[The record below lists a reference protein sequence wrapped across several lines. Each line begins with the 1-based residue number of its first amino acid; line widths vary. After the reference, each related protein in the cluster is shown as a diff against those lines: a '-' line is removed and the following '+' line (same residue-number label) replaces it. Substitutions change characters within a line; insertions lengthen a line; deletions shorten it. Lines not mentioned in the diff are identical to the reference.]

1 MTLRLKGI
9 KEFSED
15 FIASEYKDWNLNS
28 YKEEF
33 PFLSISGI
41 ISFIFYKSDYINLI

>member
-28 YKEEF
+28 GLAIPIRRNSLF
-33 PFLSISGI
+33 
-41 ISFIFYKSDYINLI
+41 